1 MHDSA
6 SKNNNT
12 DVTNSML
19 VAVRLRPINQHEE
32 RQGHRKCCRTIV
44 IERLGQPQHHLKSQ
58 QRSEREYAFDLAF
71 SEDATQNEIYQRTVQ
86 DIIPTILNGFDATIF
101 AYGATGAGKT
111 HTMMG
116 SERDG
121 LILPSECSEE
131 MEDLQSQDSVL
142 SVDGIIP
149 QALADIF
156 QSIHNRKA
164 EEGQLRMQNGTIF
177 EWEVMISYLEV
188 YNEQIRDLLRPSD
201 TPLALREDTAK
212 GIVHVAGLHYENAH
226 SAEEVL
232 EFLRRGNR
240 YRKTEP
246 TAANQVSSRSH
257 AVIQVLVRHK
267 RTELVPPRAQPG
279 EAITEGKLS
288 LIDLAGSERASATK
302 NRGLRLTEG
311 ANINKVNLI
320 VRLIEDKC
328 EADCLSTGQTKTR
341 LTRSRDSVASKKAFS
356 SVIRTPRRKAHYR
369 DSKLTHLLKNSL
381 EGDCRL
387 VMIANINPSHTCYE
401 ETHNTLKYANRA
413 KNIKIQPR
421 KHVVTAEMTYQQQIA
436 RLEAENAAL
445 RKALAVS
452 QEVQLRNKFAGFNS
466 KVVAPP
472 MSPRKRRYSA
482 FVQETPASKTSAIQI
497 SPTTVDAEEVLQAP
511 CGVPRKVLEVSHA
524 SSILPDVV
532 ALKEEK
538 AASIAPKM
546 GNSIQRSAWV
556 NNTLKS
562 TIRTG
567 ALKTSS
573 DGASSIPCLSKAS
586 SSIRGN
592 TKRSNSITN
601 LPDESQ
607 LVSQSDI
614 DASTSVLDM
623 PKATGTTRPL
633 WNQSS
638 CLRVPAANFRLEPPL
653 RVLHN
658 QHKDS
663 SSRKSHL
670 PSPTLFRVKSQ
681 VPAL

>member
-32 RQGHRKCCRTIV
+32 RQGHRKCCRVIGNQVRKTIV

-121 LILPSECSEE
+121 LILSSECSEE
-131 MEDLQSQDSVL
+131 MEDLQSQDSGL

-311 ANINKVNLI
+311 ANINK
-320 VRLIEDKC
+320 
-328 EADCLSTGQTKTR
+328 
-341 LTRSRDSVASKKAFS
+341 
-356 SVIRTPRRKAHYR
+356 
-369 DSKLTHLLKNSL
+369 NSL

-497 SPTTVDAEEVLQAP
+497 SPTTVDAEVVLQAP
-511 CGVPRKVLEVSHA
+511 CGVPKELLEVSHA

-546 GNSIQRSAWV
+546 GKSIQRSAWV
-556 NNTLKS
+556 NNTPKS

-573 DGASSIPCLSKAS
+573 DGASSIPRLSKAS
-586 SSIRGN
+586 CSIRGN
-592 TKRSNSITN
+592 TKRSISITN

-607 LVSQSDI
+607 LASQSDI